1 MFHVAIVD
9 PALIPAI
16 ILGRKTIESRLA
28 RVRALP
34 HNRVARGDT
43 IYFKARGGPILCV
56 CTVERVQTLDNLR
69 PADIRR
75 IRDALNHR
83 IGADAAYWRR
93 KRTARHATLIWL
105 GSPRPVHA
113 TLDHARII
121 AGTPRSA
128 WMTLA
133 APLERAASSSPAQRR
148 KAG

>member
-1 MFHVAIVD
+1 MLHVAIVD

-16 ILGRKTIESRLA
+16 ILGRKTIESRLS

-34 HNRVARGDT
+34 HKRITRGDT
-43 IYFKARGGPILCV
+43 ISFKARGGPILCA

-75 IRDALNHR
+75 LRDALNDR

-93 KRTARHATLIWL
+93 KRAARHATLIWL
-105 GSPRPVHA
+105 ASPRPIYA

-121 AGTPRSA
+121 AGTTRSA
-128 WMTLA
+128 WMMLA
-133 APLERAASSSPAQRR
+133 APLQPAECSATSHRR